1 MANSKLQT
9 SNFKSDSPLRFGVWS
24 WKLTLIAALLA
35 SGCSAAPSGP
45 PEILVDRTACAH
57 CGMLISELVY
67 AAAYQAAGAE
77 ARVFDDI
84 GCLRNAAH
92 KETGPLT
99 AWFHDADSR
108 EWIEGATTV
117 FVTSPEIRSPMGGG
131 LIAYR
136 DRTAAERAAEVR
148 HGRVIHTVAD
158 MLSDTEGGK

>member
-1 MANSKLQT
+1 
-9 SNFKSDSPLRFGVWS
+9 
-24 WKLTLIAALLA
+24 
-35 SGCSAAPSGP
+35 
-45 PEILVDRTACAH
+45 
-57 CGMLISELVY
+57 MLISELVY

-84 GCLRNAAH
+84 GCLRNAAR

-99 AWFHDADSR
+99 AWFHDADTR
-108 EWIEGATTV
+108 EWIEGTAAV

-136 DRTAAERAAEVR
+136 DRTAAERAAEAR

-158 MLSDTEGGK
+158 MLSDTKGEK